1 MQSPRKD
8 FKHLLKDTQT
18 AAMELRRPLENN
30 ERHWKV
36 EKMELLERFDSERR
50 EWESQWKIMQK
61 KIEELYQE
69 VKLRRENKLNGYDDG
84 ITAKSLQF
92 SVPVYNSEPRN
103 SSDKARHMLQST
115 DKKMDVSNIVVPKN
129 SPKPK
134 EKKLH
139 TSESSHP
146 QQNVLEPEKYLSTK
160 MSKPENDALNDA
172 LREIARVSEEL
183 CKFQDEIRLKSNC
196 KRMGASSAACGNY
209 DAEAK
214 VAKTDKNLS
223 SSKMSKS
230 NERSN
235 ENYVN
240 SPVMCNSLSQQSEI
254 GSTILISQEPSFPPS
269 YFSSNI
275 ASFLSFDTYKVGPS
289 TCSNV
294 NNDHYHVATNHT
306 DAVRNNDNGL
316 CHVSCLYDIGTLEKS
331 NPVKPFLG
339 NIADYDSLVFKNDAW
354 NSTTSVSRLPCSNN
368 FCSDEIMSEHYPN
381 ASELRPEMAMTNGKL
396 AAKIDEF
403 NRIVFKTEK
412 GSKVFHESLHD
423 MYQPA
428 KQESCIHSLDHSLS
442 TARTNIKPDNEAE
455 ITVQFYENSAIQ
467 SETSTVQKLQAHGS
481 HSRSS
486 YQNMLQEHNW
496 TPSNLSGRPRSAD
509 SRSNYGVVEKLL
521 KSYEN
526 KAPYHI
532 SKHALRKRTNSD
544 FLLTDANSEKLTRCL
559 EMLQIDQV
567 TTSFS
572 NDVSIHRQLRE
583 NAESIKLPE
592 LSLLGTSSNGK
603 GFSRPARPANRR
615 PPSRWASGRSPS
627 MPPSI
632 RRTAI

>member
-1 MQSPRKD
+1 FFCTLHTAFCSFYIAEDVCAPFWIEDTCHYSHECTVESHDLACKHVVITANHPTVSWNSFTQSALLGRFSSPLLPDVLQRKLEVQYVSLTMSPIPKSCRLMQGHVLINLLSSERKD

-196 KRMGASSAACGNY
+196 K
-209 DAEAK
+209 
-214 VAKTDKNLS
+214 
-223 SSKMSKS
+223 
-230 NERSN
+230 
-235 ENYVN
+235 
-240 SPVMCNSLSQQSEI
+240 
-254 GSTILISQEPSFPPS
+254 
-269 YFSSNI
+269 
-275 ASFLSFDTYKVGPS
+275 
-289 TCSNV
+289 
-294 NNDHYHVATNHT
+294 
-306 DAVRNNDNGL
+306 
-316 CHVSCLYDIGTLEKS
+316 
-331 NPVKPFLG
+331 
-339 NIADYDSLVFKNDAW
+339 
-354 NSTTSVSRLPCSNN
+354 
-368 FCSDEIMSEHYPN
+368 
-381 ASELRPEMAMTNGKL
+381 
-396 AAKIDEF
+396 
-403 NRIVFKTEK
+403 
-412 GSKVFHESLHD
+412 
-423 MYQPA
+423 
-428 KQESCIHSLDHSLS
+428 SLS

-592 LSLLGTSSNGK
+592 VNVT
-603 GFSRPARPANRR
+603 F
-615 PPSRWASGRSPS
+615 
-627 MPPSI
+627 
-632 RRTAI
+632 